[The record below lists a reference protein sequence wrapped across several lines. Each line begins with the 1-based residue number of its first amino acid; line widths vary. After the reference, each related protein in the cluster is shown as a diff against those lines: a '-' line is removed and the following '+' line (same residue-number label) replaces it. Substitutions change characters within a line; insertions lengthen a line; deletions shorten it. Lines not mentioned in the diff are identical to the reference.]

1 MDIGSKFNHAKQLT
15 PETPRESPVAIT
27 NTIQKTKSIEAE
39 RCSPED
45 KFQNKRPMDTFTGNN
60 FDGDNFDGPVVIKK
74 VFREMSMFKSIEQY
88 QEIYE
93 TVLIEPKAVPATIV
107 EEESAVDEIGTK
119 VFGEIPKFGS
129 VKAYQGYF
137 ENYAK

>member
-27 NTIQKTKSIEAE
+27 NTIQKTESIEAE